1 MLTGAATS
9 IGALMSEP
17 KNLLPWSSPRD
28 ENAPRID
35 TSIPHSARVYD
46 YWLGGKDNFEA
57 DRKVAEG
64 TAAVA
69 PGIVQGARDNR
80 AFLGRAVRF
89 LAEQGITQF
98 LDIGT
103 GIPTQGNTHEVA
115 QQVNPAARI
124 AYVDNDPIVMTHARA
139 LLRSTQEGRTCYV
152 EADLRAPKTILDH
165 PEVND
170 VIDFR
175 EPVALVIVGTLMFI
189 TDEEDPPGLVRQYTE
204 ALSPGSY
211 FAVSHVTADFFPKA
225 VGNAADAYRTPNLG
239 FTPRTKAQISEY
251 FEGFELVEPGM
262 VPVALWRPDE
272 DPELA
277 PVREHG
283 AYGAVGRK
291 I

>member
-1 MLTGAATS
+1 
-9 IGALMSEP
+9 MSEP
-17 KNLLPWSSPRD
+17 KNVLPWASPRD
-28 ENAPRID
+28 ENTPRID
-35 TSIPHSARVYD
+35 TSVPHSARVYD

-57 DRKVAEG
+57 DRKVAEA
-64 TAAVA
+64 TRIAS

-80 AFLGRAVRF
+80 AFLGRAVRYI
-89 LAEQGITQF
+89 AEQGVSQF

-139 LLRSTQEGRTCYV
+139 LLRSTRQGRTCYV
-152 EADLRAPKTILDH
+152 EADLRDPGSIIDH
-165 PEVND
+165 PEIKG
-170 VIDFR
+170 VIDFS

-189 TDEEDPPGLVRQYTE
+189 TDKEDPAGLVRQYTE
-204 ALSPGSY
+204 ALVPGSY
-211 FAVSHVTADFFPKA
+211 FAVSHVTADFFPETIA
-225 VGNAADAYRTPNLG
+225 DAADAYNSDSLG

-251 FEGFELVEPGM
+251 FTGFELAEPGL
-262 VPVALWRPDE
+262 VALATWRTEE
-272 DPELA
+272 DPALLA
-277 PVREHG
+277 QRIHG